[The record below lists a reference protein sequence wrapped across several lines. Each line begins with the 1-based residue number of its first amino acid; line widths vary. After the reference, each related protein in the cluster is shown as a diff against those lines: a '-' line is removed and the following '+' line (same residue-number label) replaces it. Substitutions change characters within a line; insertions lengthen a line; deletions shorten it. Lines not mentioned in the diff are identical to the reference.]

1 MPSLRSCSRK
11 TVLTVCFG
19 NLCRSPI
26 AEALLRHY
34 LPSNRWEVISAGT
47 HAVGGDPPTAGA
59 CNAIAK
65 LAGLDITRQR
75 SLLLTSDLL
84 RNSDYIFVMSQRQA
98 ACAADLNPGIAPH
111 IRLLSAFSPELSPAY
126 ELTDFSGGPTDTMKI
141 PDPMGGNRKV
151 YEACCKRIINCT
163 KAVVRW
169 LDAGAP
175 ATEDPGTVAD
185 WIND

>member
-1 MPSLRSCSRK
+1 
-11 TVLTVCFG
+11 
-19 NLCRSPI
+19 
-26 AEALLRHY
+26 
-34 LPSNRWEVISAGT
+34 
-47 HAVGGDPPTAGA
+47 
-59 CNAIAK
+59 
-65 LAGLDITRQR
+65 
-75 SLLLTSDLL
+75 
-84 RNSDYIFVMSQRQA
+84 MSQRQA
-98 ACAADLNPGIAPH
+98 AWAADLNPGIAPH

-126 ELTDFSGGPTDTMKI
+126 ELTDFSGGPTDTMEI